1 MNLPRLLTTR
11 LTRFWLW
18 SVLALLLIGLVFIFA
33 GYWRIASQQQQQQIT
48 ILQQQLLQHYRDGQL
63 TTLSDNWLPPLLAL
77 ADVSEVRIWQGTQLL
92 QQFLGVH
99 ADDAQRSIRLLL
111 DDKRNIYAE
120 LRLRSPLYHYSL
132 SVSDWW
138 LLLITLLVVL
148 TLVRLGYLWF
158 SQQLQGME
166 TVAERCRLILKGR
179 YSQARNLRSV
189 SHPRFI
195 NRALSKILD
204 ELADARK
211 ERARFDNFIRSN
223 TFLDHETHIGNR
235 LFLDNRLNALSN
247 AQGMMAH
254 GVILLLEFE
263 ELEPLGGQDQMGDY
277 LNLNVAHISRLLH
290 HQANSV
296 FARRSYNQLAIVVT
310 QISLA
315 EAEQL
320 AAKLIKLC
328 ANLLPHELANRSN
341 SCHLGGAY
349 FKLGDNQQQLL
360 EEAEMALRVAQIQ
373 GVNSWFMY
381 DKGAVDAEFARG
393 SVRWRS
399 FLELALAQR
408 RFVAFA
414 QPVFDADGK
423 LHHQE
428 IFTRAKEPN
437 GTLVRA
443 TLFLPMAA
451 KCGLLPQIERQ
462 TLERVVYE
470 LLPNAKPDAVF
481 SVNLS
486 EDTLMNNDFMRWLR
500 TLLLEHRD
508 LAPRLIFEVDEAVAS
523 GCQQELQPKLRLIR
537 KMGARLCVD
546 HVGLQVV
553 SSQYITEGRFA
564 LLKLH
569 RSLIKQIHLRAEN
582 QLFIRSL
589 LGGLHQTDVEVIAEG
604 VEQFE
609 EWQTLRVLGV
619 CAAQGP
625 WFADPEIASGT

>member
-1 MNLPRLLTTR
+1 MNLTRMLTTR

-18 SVLALLLIGLVFIFA
+18 SLLALLAIGLLFTFV
-33 GYWRIASQQQQQQIT
+33 GYWRIVSQQQQQQLNVI
-48 ILQQQLLQHYRDGQL
+48 QQQLLQHYRDGQL
-63 TTLSDNWLPPLLAL
+63 TQADNWLPPLLAL
-77 ADVSEVRIWQGTQLL
+77 TDITEVRIWQGTQLR
-92 QQFLGVH
+92 QQFSRAH
-99 ADDAQRSIRLLL
+99 ASDGQRSMRLLL
-111 DDKRNIYAE
+111 DEQADIWAE
-120 LRLRSPLYHYSL
+120 LRLRSPWQHYFPS
-132 SVSDWW
+132 SGDWW
-138 LLLITLLVVL
+138 LLLTTLLL
-148 TLVRLGYLWF
+148 LLLLLRLGYLWY

-166 TVAERCRLILKGR
+166 TVADRCRLILKGR
-179 YSQARNLRSV
+179 YPQARNLSSV

-195 NRALSKILD
+195 NRALSKLLD

-254 GVILLLEFE
+254 GVLLLLEFE
-263 ELEPLGGQDQMGDY
+263 ELEQLSGEGQMGDY

-290 HQANSV
+290 SQANSV

-328 ANLLPHELANRSN
+328 TSLLPRELQNRSN

-360 EEAEMALRVAQIQ
+360 EEAEMALRAAQIQ
-373 GVNSWFMY
+373 GVSTWFMY

-399 FLELALAQR
+399 FLELALEQR
-408 RFVAFA
+408 RFVVFA
-414 QPVFDADGK
+414 QPVFDTEGK

-451 KCGLLPQIERQ
+451 KCGLLPKIERQ
-462 TLERVVYE
+462 TIEKVVYE
-470 LLPNAKPDAVF
+470 LLPKANAEAIF

-523 GCQQELQPKLRLIR
+523 RCQQELQPKLRLIR

-553 SSQYITEGRFA
+553 SSQYITEGSFA

-619 CAAQGP
+619 SAAQGP
-625 WFADPEIASGT
+625 WFADPELAAES